1 MGKWI
6 RVLYRDKCKILSRLI
21 CHSQFRYP
29 LINNNY
35 NKIPS
40 LQLNNNNFIHN
51 MEPNHKYHKI
61 SLQIKFNK
69 DQYNTKSRY
78 NSQVLKK
85 LYLNNKLLSNNS
97 LPNSQVF
104 NNKQHNIY
112 AVGKPQIVILL
123 FISLAFEGPSWRSA
137 ANSFLVFSFLPGFPG
152 SFLPAFGGFRFSV
165 KRCLFLSLRRPLTH
179 HHQQT

>member
-1 MGKWI
+1 MLIYNKNNLLINNPCNRLKCNNMEKINMGKWI

-21 CHSQFRYP
+21 CHSLFRYP

-104 NNKQHNIY
+104 NNK
-112 AVGKPQIVILL
+112 
-123 FISLAFEGPSWRSA
+123 
-137 ANSFLVFSFLPGFPG
+137 
-152 SFLPAFGGFRFSV
+152 
-165 KRCLFLSLRRPLTH
+165 
-179 HHQQT
+179 